1 MLIKAHLK
9 SENASPGPEFSAKKK
24 NLILSNIDLFWIIV
38 YLK

>member
-24 NLILSNIDLFWIIV
+24 ISFCLILICFELLYI
-38 YLK
+38 